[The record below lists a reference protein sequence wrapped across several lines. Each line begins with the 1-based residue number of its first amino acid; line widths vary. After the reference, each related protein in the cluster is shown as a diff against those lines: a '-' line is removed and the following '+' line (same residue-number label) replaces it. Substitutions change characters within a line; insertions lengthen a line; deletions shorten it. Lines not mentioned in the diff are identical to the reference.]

1 MLTTKKLSGALL
13 TAAATLLAGSA
24 LGQGLGNSPYSR
36 YGLGDA
42 NGNYGGVR
50 QLGMGGTGLAAPNTG
65 NVNELNPALLV
76 YTPRTTWEAA
86 FTAQAKTIRN
96 TTASNRS
103 GTGTLGYLALAVPL
117 NKRWGAAIGLKP
129 YSSVDY
135 QAANVGSV
143 NGDPTGIAARQ
154 YQGTGGLSE
163 AYFATGI
170 HVLRDL
176 NLGGSASYLFGTI
189 TQSVG
194 TAIYPFGTYDPQ
206 TRLPLTT
213 STQQVQQVV
222 DNEQLHYSDFL
233 FRASAHYRH
242 QFSKDFNL
250 NLAVVETFEGRLKAN
265 RQRTTEQQDVNG
277 AVVTGTP
284 TVQLSDDSGYISTP
298 AQTQVG
304 LSLDNGRNWSF
315 SLDGGYQQWAQF
327 RTFSIVS
334 SEGLSNTWRVAT
346 GGEFTPDPGSVE
358 HYFQRVTYRAGL
370 SVAQMPYAPLGNRLY
385 DRAVHWGFSF
395 PLPTATALESTVI
408 SLAFLYGVRGNTDYL
423 YGSSGSSNV
432 QEKYVR
438 VQVGATLSNRWFIK
452 RRLQ

>member
-36 YGLGDA
+36 IGLGDA

-76 YTPRTTWEAA
+76 YAPRTTWEAA
-86 FTAQAKTIRN
+86 FTAQVKTVRN
-96 TTASNRS
+96 AATSNRS

-117 NKRWGAAIGLKP
+117 SKRWGGAIGLKP
-129 YSSVDY
+129 YSTVDY
-135 QAANVGSV
+135 QATTLGSV
-143 NGDPTGIAARQ
+143 NGDPVSQAYRRYNGS
-154 YQGTGGLSE
+154 GGLSE

-176 NLGGSASYLFGTI
+176 NIGGSASYLFGTI
-189 TQSVG
+189 TQSIG
-194 TAIYPFGTYDPQ
+194 TAIINPTI
-206 TRLPLTT
+206 T
-213 STQQVQQVV
+213 TQQIVV
-222 DNEQLHYSDFL
+222 DNEQLRYSDFL

-242 QFSKDFNL
+242 QLGKDL
-250 NLAVVETFEGRLKAN
+250 NINVGAVQTFEGRLQAN
-265 RQRTTEQQDVNG
+265 RQRTTEQQDANG
-277 AVVTGTP
+277 AVTPGTS
-284 TVQLSDDSGYISTP
+284 TVQLASDDGTITTP
-298 AQTQVG
+298 ALSQVG
-304 LSLDNGRNWSF
+304 LTLDNGRNWTVSVDA
-315 SLDGGYQQWAQF
+315 SRQQWSKF

-334 SEGLSNTWRVAT
+334 SAGLSDTWRIAT
-346 GGEFTPDPGSVE
+346 GGEFTPDPGSVD

-385 DRAVHWGFSF
+385 DRAVHWGFAF

-408 SLAFLYGVRGNTDYL
+408 SLAFLYGVRGNTDFL
-423 YGSSGSSNV
+423 YGNGGTSNV
-432 QEKYVR
+432 QEQYVR
-438 VQVGATLSNRWFIK
+438 MQVGVTLSNRWFIK

>member
-36 YGLGDA
+36 IGLGDA

-76 YTPRTTWEAA
+76 YAPRTTWEAA
-86 FTAQAKTIRN
+86 FSAQVKTVRN
-96 TTASNRS
+96 AATSNRS

-129 YSSVDY
+129 YSTVDY
-135 QAANVGSV
+135 QATTLGSV
-143 NGDPTGIAARQ
+143 NNDPTSQAYRRYNGS
-154 YQGTGGLSE
+154 GGLSE
-163 AYFATGI
+163 AYLATGI
-170 HVLRDL
+170 HVLRDF
-176 NLGGSASYLFGTI
+176 NIGGSASYLFGTI
-189 TQSVG
+189 NQSVG
-194 TAIYPFGTYDPQ
+194 TAIIAPGI
-206 TRLPLTT
+206 
-213 STQQVQQVV
+213 STQQIVV
-222 DNEQLHYSDFL
+222 DNEQLRYSDFL
-233 FRASAHYRH
+233 FRAAAHYRH

-250 NLAVVETFEGRLKAN
+250 NLAAVQTFEGRLKAN
-265 RQRTTEQQDVNG
+265 RQRTTEQQETSG
-277 AVVTGTP
+277 AITPGTT
-284 TVQLSDDSGYISTP
+284 TVQLASDDGYVTTP
-298 AQTQVG
+298 ALTQLG

-315 SLDGGYQQWAQF
+315 SVDAARQQWSKF

-334 SEGLSNTWRVAT
+334 SAPLSDTWRVST

-370 SVAQMPYAPLGNRLY
+370 SLAQMPYAPLGSRLY
-385 DRAVHWGFSF
+385 DRAVHWGFAF
-395 PLPTATALESTVI
+395 PLPTATPLESTVI
-408 SLAFLYGVRGNTDYL
+408 SLAFLYGVRGNTDFL
-423 YGSSGSSNV
+423 YGNGGTSNV

>member
-36 YGLGDA
+36 IGLGDA

-76 YTPRTTWEAA
+76 YAPRTTWEAA
-86 FTAQAKTIRN
+86 FTAQVKTVRN
-96 TTASNRS
+96 AATSNRS

-129 YSSVDY
+129 YSTVDY
-135 QAANVGSV
+135 QATTLGSV
-143 NGDPTGIAARQ
+143 NGDPSSQAFRRYNGS
-154 YQGTGGLSE
+154 GGLSE
-163 AYFATGI
+163 AYLATGI
-170 HVLRDL
+170 HVLRDF
-176 NLGGSASYLFGTI
+176 NIGGSASYLFGTI
-189 TQSVG
+189 TQSIG
-194 TAIYPFGTYDPQ
+194 TAILAPGINA
-206 TRLPLTT
+206 
-213 STQQVQQVV
+213 QQIVV
-222 DNEQLHYSDFL
+222 DNEQLRYSDFL

-250 NLAVVETFEGRLKAN
+250 NLAAVQTFEGRLKAN
-265 RQRTTEQQDVNG
+265 RQRTTEQQDANG
-277 AVVTGTP
+277 AVAAGTS
-284 TVQLSDDSGYISTP
+284 TVQLASDDGYVTTP
-298 AQTQVG
+298 ALTQLG
-304 LSLDNGRNWSF
+304 FSLDNGRNWSF
-315 SLDGGYQQWAQF
+315 SVDASRQQWSKF

-334 SEGLSNTWRVAT
+334 SAGLSDTWRVST

-385 DRAVHWGFSF
+385 DRAVHWGFAF

-408 SLAFLYGVRGNTDYL
+408 SLAFLYGVRGNTDFL
-423 YGSSGSSNV
+423 YGNGGTSNV

>member
-36 YGLGDA
+36 IGLGDA

-76 YTPRTTWEAA
+76 YAPRTTWEAA
-86 FTAQAKTIRN
+86 FTAQVKTVRN
-96 TTASNRS
+96 AAASNRS

-117 NKRWGAAIGLKP
+117 NKRWGGAIGLKP
-129 YSSVDY
+129 YSTVDY
-135 QAANVGSV
+135 QATTLGSV
-143 NGDPTGIAARQ
+143 NGDPTSQAYRRYNGS
-154 YQGTGGLSE
+154 GGLSE

-176 NLGGSASYLFGTI
+176 NIGGSASYLFGTI
-189 TQSVG
+189 SQSIG
-194 TAIYPFGTYDPQ
+194 TAIFNPSI
-206 TRLPLTT
+206 
-213 STQQVQQVV
+213 STQQLVV
-222 DNEQLHYSDFL
+222 DNEQLRYSDFL

-242 QFSKDFNL
+242 QFSKDFNI
-250 NLAVVETFEGRLKAN
+250 NVAAVETFEGRLKAN
-265 RQRTTEQQDVNG
+265 RQRTTEQQDANG
-277 AVVTGTP
+277 AVTAGTT
-284 TVQLSDDSGYISTP
+284 TVQLSDDSGYVTTP
-298 AQTQVG
+298 A
-304 LSLDNGRNWSF
+304 LSQLGISFDNGRNWSF
-315 SLDGGYQQWAQF
+315 SVDASHQQWSKF

-334 SEGLSNTWRVAT
+334 TAALNDTWRIAT

-408 SLAFLYGVRGNTDYL
+408 SLGFLYGVRGNTDYL
-423 YGSSGSSNV
+423 YGNGGTSNV
-432 QEKYVR
+432 QEQYVR
-438 VQVGATLSNRWFIK
+438 MQVGATLSNRWFIK

>member
-1 MLTTKKLSGALL
+1 MLTSKKLSGALL

-36 YGLGDA
+36 IGLGDA

-65 NVNELNPALLV
+65 NVNELNPALLA
-76 YTPRTTWEAA
+76 YAPRTTWEAA
-86 FTAQAKTIRN
+86 FTAQVKTVTN
-96 TTASNRS
+96 ATSLNRS

-135 QAANVGSV
+135 QASNVGVV

-163 AYFATGI
+163 AYLATGI
-170 HVLRDL
+170 HVLRDF
-176 NLGGSASYLFGTI
+176 NIGGSASYLFGTI
-189 TQSVG
+189 TQSLG
-194 TAIYPFGTYDPQ
+194 TAIYPFGTYDPV

-213 STQQVQQVV
+213 NRQQIV
-222 DNEQLHYSDFL
+222 DNEQLRYSDFL

-242 QFSKDFNL
+242 EFGKDFNV
-250 NLAVVETFEGRLKAN
+250 NLAAVQTFEGRLKAN
-265 RQRTTEQQDVNG
+265 RQRTTEQQDANG
-277 AVVTGTP
+277 AVSAGTSVT
-284 TVQLSDDSGYISTP
+284 QLSDDSGYITVP

-304 LSLDNGRNWSF
+304 LSLDNGRNWTF
-315 SLDGGYQQWAQF
+315 SVDGSYQQWSKF

-334 SEGLSNTWRVAT
+334 SENLNNTWRVST

-408 SLAFLYGVRGNTDYL
+408 SLAFLYGVRGNTDYF
-423 YGSSGSSNV
+423 YGSGGTSNV

>member
-36 YGLGDA
+36 IGLGDA
-42 NGNYGGVR
+42 TGNFGGVR

-65 NVNELNPALLV
+65 NVNELNPSLLV
-76 YTPRTTWEAA
+76 YAPRTTWEAA
-86 FTAQAKTIRN
+86 FTAQAKTVRN
-96 TTASNRS
+96 AASSSRS

-117 NKRWGAAIGLKP
+117 NKRWGGAMGLKP
-129 YSSVDY
+129 YSTVDY
-135 QAANVGSV
+135 QASNTGVI

-163 AYFATGI
+163 AYLATGI

-176 NLGGSASYLFGTI
+176 NIGGSASYLFGTI
-189 TQSVG
+189 SQSIG
-194 TAIYPFGTYDPQ
+194 TVIYPFGTYDPQ
-206 TRLPLTT
+206 TRLPLT
-213 STQQVQQVV
+213 SNAQQVRQVV
-222 DNEQLHYSDFL
+222 DNEQLRYSDFL

-242 QFSKDFNL
+242 QFGKDFNL
-250 NLAVVETFEGRLKAN
+250 NLAAVETFEGRLKAN
-265 RQRTTEQQDVNG
+265 RQRTTEQQDPNG
-277 AVVTGTP
+277 AVTTGTA
-284 TVQLSDDSGYISTP
+284 TVQLADDDGYVTTP
-298 AQTQVG
+298 ALTQLG

-315 SLDGGYQQWAQF
+315 SIDAAQQQWSKF

-334 SEGLSNTWRVAT
+334 SAGLSDTWRVST

-370 SVAQMPYAPLGNRLY
+370 SLAQMPYAPLGNRLY

-395 PLPTATALESTVI
+395 PLPTATPLESTVI
-408 SLAFLYGVRGNTDYL
+408 SLAFLYGVRGNTDFL
-423 YGSSGSSNV
+423 YGNGGTSNV

-438 VQVGATLSNRWFIK
+438 MQVGATLSNRWFIK

>member
-36 YGLGDA
+36 IGLGDP

-76 YTPRTTWEAA
+76 YAPRTTWEAA
-86 FTAQAKTIRN
+86 FTAQVKTVRN
-96 TTASNRS
+96 AAGSNVS

-117 NKRWGAAIGLKP
+117 NKRWGGAIGLKP
-129 YSSVDY
+129 YSTVDY
-135 QAANVGSV
+135 QASNVGVV
-143 NGDPTGIAARQ
+143 NGDPTGIATRQ

-163 AYFATGI
+163 AYLATGI

-176 NLGGSASYLFGTI
+176 NIGGSASYLFGTI
-189 TQSVG
+189 TQSIG
-194 TAIYPFGTYDPQ
+194 TAIYPFGTYDPA
-206 TRLPLTT
+206 TRLPLNTT
-213 STQQVQQVV
+213 RQQIV
-222 DNEQLHYSDFL
+222 DNEQLRYSDFL

-250 NLAVVETFEGRLKAN
+250 NLAAVQTFEGRLKAN
-265 RQRTTEQQDVNG
+265 RERTTEQQDANG
-277 AVVTGTP
+277 AVVSGTT
-284 TVQLSDDSGYISTP
+284 TVQLASDDGYVTTP
-298 AQTQVG
+298 ALSQLG

-315 SLDGGYQQWAQF
+315 SIDAAHQQWSNF

-334 SEGLSNTWRVAT
+334 SSGLSDTWRVAT
-346 GGEFTPDPGSVE
+346 GGEFTPDPSSVE
-358 HYFQRVTYRAGL
+358 HYLQRVTYRAGL

-408 SLAFLYGVRGNTDYL
+408 SLGFLYGVRGNTDYL
-423 YGSSGSSNV
+423 YGNGGTSNV

>member
-36 YGLGDA
+36 IGLGDA

-76 YTPRTTWEAA
+76 YAPRTTWEAA
-86 FTAQAKTIRN
+86 FTAQVKTVRN
-96 TTASNRS
+96 ATTSNRS

-129 YSSVDY
+129 YSTVDY
-135 QAANVGSV
+135 QASNTGVV

-163 AYFATGI
+163 TYLATGI

-176 NLGGSASYLFGTI
+176 NIGGSASYLFGTI
-189 TQSVG
+189 NQSIG
-194 TAIYPFGTYDPQ
+194 TAIYPFGTYDPA
-206 TRLPLTT
+206 TRLPLTA
-213 STQQVQQVV
+213 STTRQQIV
-222 DNEQLHYSDFL
+222 DNEQLRYSDFL

-242 QFSKDFNL
+242 QFGKNL
-250 NLAVVETFEGRLKAN
+250 NVNLAAVQTFEGRLQAN
-265 RQRTTEQQDVNG
+265 RQRTTEQQDANG
-277 AVVTGTP
+277 AISAGTS
-284 TVQLSDDSGYISTP
+284 TVQLASDDGSITTP
-298 AQTQVG
+298 ALSQLG
-304 LSLDNGRNWSF
+304 FSLDNGRNWSF
-315 SLDGGYQQWAQF
+315 SVDASHQQWSKF

-334 SEGLSNTWRVAT
+334 SDGLSDTWRVAT
-346 GGEFTPDPGSVE
+346 GGEFTPDPGSVD

-385 DRAVHWGFSF
+385 DRAVHWGFAF

-423 YGSSGSSNV
+423 YGNGGTSNV
-432 QEKYVR
+432 QETYVR
-438 VQVGATLSNRWFIK
+438 MQVGATLSNRWFIK

>member
-24 LGQGLGNSPYSR
+24 AGQGLGNSPYSR
-36 YGLGDA
+36 IGLGDA
-42 NGNYGGVR
+42 YGNYGGVR

-65 NVNELNPALLV
+65 NVNDLNPALLV

-86 FTAQAKTIRN
+86 FTAQTKTVRN
-96 TTASNRS
+96 ATTSAPNS
-103 GTGTLGYLALAVPL
+103 GTGTLGYLALAVPF
-117 NKRWGAAIGLKP
+117 NKRWGGSIGLRP
-129 YSSVDY
+129 YSAVDY
-135 QAANVGSV
+135 QATTLGSV
-143 NGDPTGIAARQ
+143 NGDPYSQAFRRYNGS
-154 YQGTGGLSE
+154 GGLSE

-176 NLGGSASYLFGTI
+176 NIGGSASYLFGTI
-189 TQSVG
+189 TQSIG
-194 TAIYPFGTYDPQ
+194 TAIIAPGIA
-206 TRLPLTT
+206 
-213 STQQVQQVV
+213 TQQIVV
-222 DNEQLHYSDFL
+222 DNEQLRYSDFL
-233 FRASAHYRH
+233 FRGSAHYRH
-242 QFSKDFNL
+242 QLNKKVNL
-250 NLAVVETFEGRLKAN
+250 NLAAVHTFQARLQAN
-265 RQRTTEQQDVNG
+265 RQRSTEEQDANG
-277 AVVTGTP
+277 AATSTSVALANDNGTI
-284 TVQLSDDSGYISTP
+284 TVPSV
-298 AQTQVG
+298 TQVG
-304 LSLDNGRNWSF
+304 LSVDNGRNWSF
-315 SLDGGYQQWAQF
+315 NVDGSYQQWSKF

-334 SEGLSNTWRVAT
+334 AESLDNTWRVAT

-370 SVAQMPYAPLGNRLY
+370 SVAQMPYAPVGNRLY
-385 DRAVHWGFSF
+385 DRAVHWGFAF

-423 YGSSGSSNV
+423 YGNGGRSNV

>member
-24 LGQGLGNSPYSR
+24 AGQGLGNSPYSR
-36 YGLGDA
+36 IGLGDTY
-42 NGNYGGVR
+42 GNYGGVR

-65 NVNELNPALLV
+65 NVNDLNPALLV

-86 FTAQAKTIRN
+86 FTAQTKSIRTA
-96 TTASNRS
+96 TTTGRS

-117 NKRWGAAIGLKP
+117 NKRWGGSIGLRP
-129 YSSVDY
+129 YSAVDY
-135 QAANVGSV
+135 QATNVASV
-143 NGDPTGIAARQ
+143 NGDPYSQALRRYNGS
-154 YQGTGGLSE
+154 GGLSE

-176 NLGGSASYLFGTI
+176 NIGGSASYLFGTI
-189 TQSVG
+189 TQSIG
-194 TAIYPFGTYDPQ
+194 TAIIAPTI
-206 TRLPLTT
+206 TT
-213 STQQVQQVV
+213 DQIVV
-222 DNEQLHYSDFL
+222 DTEQLRYSDFL
-233 FRASAHYRH
+233 FKGSAHYRH
-242 QFSKDFNL
+242 QLTKKL
-250 NLAVVETFEGRLKAN
+250 NINAAAVHTFQARLQAN
-265 RQRTTEQQDVNG
+265 RQRTTEQQDANG
-277 AVVTGTP
+277 SAISPAVP
-284 TVQLSDDSGYISTP
+284 LSDDSGSITVPSL
-298 AQTQVG
+298 TQVG
-304 LSLDNGRNWSF
+304 LSLDNGSSWSVNV
-315 SLDGGYQQWAQF
+315 DGAYQQWSKF

-334 SEGLSNTWRVAT
+334 ASSLSDTWRVSA

-385 DRAVHWGFSF
+385 DRAVHWGFAF

-408 SLAFLYGVRGNTDYL
+408 SLAFLYGVRGNTDFL
-423 YGSSGSSNV
+423 YGNGGVSNA

>member
-36 YGLGDA
+36 IGLGDA

-76 YTPRTTWEAA
+76 YAPRTTWEAA
-86 FTAQAKTIRN
+86 FTAQVKTVRN
-96 TTASNRS
+96 AATSNRS

-117 NKRWGAAIGLKP
+117 SKRWGGAIGLKP
-129 YSSVDY
+129 YSTVDY
-135 QAANVGSV
+135 QATTLGSV
-143 NGDPTGIAARQ
+143 NGDPVSQAYRRYNGS
-154 YQGTGGLSE
+154 GGLSE

-176 NLGGSASYLFGTI
+176 NIGGSASYLFGTI
-189 TQSVG
+189 TQSIG
-194 TAIYPFGTYDPQ
+194 TAIINPTI
-206 TRLPLTT
+206 T
-213 STQQVQQVV
+213 TQQIVV
-222 DNEQLHYSDFL
+222 DNEQLRYSDFL

-242 QFSKDFNL
+242 QLGKDL
-250 NLAVVETFEGRLKAN
+250 NINVGAVQTFEGRLKSN
-265 RQRTTEQQDVNG
+265 RQRTTEQQDANG
-277 AVVTGTP
+277 AVTPGTS
-284 TVQLSDDSGYISTP
+284 TVQLASDDGTITTP
-298 AQTQVG
+298 ALSQVG
-304 LSLDNGRNWSF
+304 LTLDNGRNWTVSVDA
-315 SLDGGYQQWAQF
+315 SRQQWSKF

-334 SEGLSNTWRVAT
+334 SAGLSDTWRIAT
-346 GGEFTPDPGSVE
+346 GGEFTPDPGSVD

-385 DRAVHWGFSF
+385 DRAVHWGFAF

-408 SLAFLYGVRGNTDYL
+408 SLAFLYGVRGNTDFL
-423 YGSSGSSNV
+423 YGSGGTSNV
-432 QEKYVR
+432 QEQYVR
-438 VQVGATLSNRWFIK
+438 MQVGVTLSNRWFIK